1 MEYKNVEHKSIK
13 LKTIKD
19 LDEEVILTLPPEPL
33 HTNLLGQLNDVFEKL
48 EKNHE
53 DKMKT
58 HYKKH
63 GLKKSGHGPDG
74 KFNGPKVKHLIK
86 EEN

>member
-1 MEYKNVEHKSIK
+1 MLNTNPK

-33 HTNLLGQLNDVFEKL
+33 HTNLLGPVNDVLEKL

-53 DKMKT
+53 ETMKNQ
-58 HYKKH
+58 KA
-63 GLKKSGHGPDG
+63 LAVSM
-74 KFNGPKVKHLIK
+74 L
-86 EEN
+86 